1 MKRDDPTTPAPSTR
15 RDFLRD
21 AAFGLPA
28 IAAVDLLL
36 RGGHLEAAPPDGP
49 RPAGTALRGQGRDT
63 SSTSSSAAA

>member
-1 MKRDDPTTPAPSTR
+1 MNRHDPIEPAQSTR

-28 IAAVDLLL
+28 IAAADLLL
-36 RGGHLEAAPPDGP
+36 RGGHLEAAPPTAP
-49 RPAGTALRGQGRDT
+49 RRPARTSRRRPST